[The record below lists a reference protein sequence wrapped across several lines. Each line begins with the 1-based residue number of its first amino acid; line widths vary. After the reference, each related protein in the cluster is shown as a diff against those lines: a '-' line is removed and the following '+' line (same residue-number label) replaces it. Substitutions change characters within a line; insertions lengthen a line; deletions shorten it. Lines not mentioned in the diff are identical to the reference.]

1 MKMAAIQERSG
12 LQNRI
17 AQLVPRCSD
26 PSCQKR
32 TFPRIMPWKQ
42 LGYFLSGRWFCTP
55 ECLEHAAK
63 LEVLTL
69 LNSQQNVAPRPTRIP
84 LGLILH
90 SRGVITPEQLS
101 LSLAEQRKS
110 GESIGE
116 VVIKLG
122 FADELQ
128 VTSAAA
134 SQWGH
139 PVFRVKPG
147 HTAVEIRIPHLLMDL
162 YRMVPVHF
170 TEVGSRL
177 LMGFLRTP
185 QHAALRTIEHMTLC
199 NATPCFVTPS
209 GYSTIAD
216 QINQDE
222 RDNEIVFE
230 RNSSAGEIANV
241 IRNYVLQS
249 GANEARVGRCREYI
263 WARVFGAK
271 ATLDILFRLEGN

>member
-1 MKMAAIQERSG
+1 MKMAAIQELSG

-17 AQLVPRCSD
+17 AQLVPRCSG
-26 PSCQKR
+26 PSCRKR
-32 TFPRIMPWKQ
+32 PLSRIVSWKQ
-42 LGYFLSGRWFCTP
+42 LGYFVGGRWFCTP
-55 ECLEHAAK
+55 ECLQNAVK

-69 LNSQQNVAPRPTRIP
+69 LNSHQNVAPRPTRIP
-84 LGLILH
+84 LGLVLH
-90 SRGVITPEQLS
+90 SRGVITSEQLA
-101 LSLAEQRKS
+101 LSLAEQKKS
-110 GESIGE
+110 GGSIGE
-116 VVIKLG
+116 AVIKLG

-128 VTSAAA
+128 VTSAVA

-147 HTAVEIRIPHLLMDL
+147 FTAVQIRIPHLLMDL

-170 TEVGSRL
+170 TEAGSRL
-177 LMGFLRTP
+177 LMGFLRAP

-199 NATPCFVTPS
+199 NAIPCFVTPS
-209 GYSTIAD
+209 GYSIIAD

-230 RNSSAGEIANV
+230 RNTSASEIASV

-249 GANEARVGRCREYI
+249 GASEARVGRCREYI
-263 WARVFGAK
+263 WARVFGTK
-271 ATLDILFRLEGN
+271 ATLDIMFRLEGN